1 MSTQKK
7 TTRQQRRAIARKDRK
22 RPEKLGGVMTPK
34 QFTRDARHQVE
45 GATVLALANQIRA
58 ETIVCNLS
66 SNALYGVMV
75 SYVTLALQKGF
86 SAVSTDPI
94 FPFYAAQFG
103 WGIMNAYATGNAPQ
117 LSQIPYWMLCLCQAI
132 SPSNVPF
139 QQGTIAYSWAIDSA
153 SAPGTSQVPIGYEP
167 YGYEWNV
174 NEPTNPAAYVNNFPI
189 SQEVDASLYTD
200 ALGAAA
206 FSQVIQFMAA
216 DSMGGA
222 GSVSRLVPTSLK
234 TGFETNVSSFCVNA
248 SAEGNGWAGIGGFV
262 DQAQLEVP
270 IFFPLFAV
278 FSPNIIGNQTDRFF
292 NLATAAA
299 GDSVFLGGA
308 LSELFA
314 EQTWSMKRYPKFH
327 SVDFLEFGDVLANWV
342 SSIQG
347 ALTNDPQTQTS
358 QVEGVDLS
366 GFMCPLTLQEVL
378 LLLRN
383 VIMSAFK
390 ETQPL
395 VQALYPRQP
404 ASSMAV
410 EFVPYVASAT
420 TCALNAGGMLLPQ
433 LFIENIRALVARH
446 VAMNVRGRGNN
457 ASQKQT
463 SGKADVQWWIPVL
476 GQYQGY
482 HLNPTDY
489 GYTDTSTG
497 IVYPAF
503 STNALARIK
512 KDPKTKT
519 EMREMLAEVPI
530 SLVDGNTTLG
540 STVVYAYI
548 NDPGELKVL
557 ETLWNDWV
565 MSSGVQNFS
574 SPIGVL
580 GTELGISVL
589 TSIAMTRHW
598 VPSTLDVHGRKL
610 AARDD
615 GIIDVRMEKR
625 LKRAVNTVY
634 AQQDV
639 VADSSQ
645 SVILSAAY
653 EGLLN
658 VWILPVNKA
667 TFDVTNISDSTA
679 FPRWQ
684 SIMGEPFSATY
695 SAGSTGQLMSMQ
707 HASYASRMTRTR
719 DGPPSD
725 TDKLLT
731 DLAAT
736 GRGGILSG
744 LAASF
749 ISSIFPAAAGIANTV
764 ASMVPI

>member
-1 MSTQKK
+1 MSNNKKVIRQAKRATQ
-7 TTRQQRRAIARKDRK
+7 RKDRK

-34 QFTRDARHQVE
+34 QFTRDARHQGE

-86 SAVSTDPI
+86 SAVCTDPA
-94 FPFYAAQFG
+94 FPFYAAQYG

-117 LSQIPYWMLCLCQAI
+117 LSQIPYWMLCLCQALA
-132 SPSNVPF
+132 PSNVPF
-139 QQGTIAYSWAIDSA
+139 QQGTIAYSWAIDTA
-153 SAPGTSQVPIGYEP
+153 SAPGSSEVPIGYEP
-167 YGYEWNV
+167 YGYLWNA
-174 NEPTNPAAYVNNFPI
+174 NQPTSPPNFVDNFPV
-189 SQEVDASLYTD
+189 SQEVDDSLYTD
-200 ALGAAA
+200 SLGAAA
-206 FSQVIQFMAA
+206 FSQVIQFMAKE
-216 DSMGGA
+216 SMGGA

-234 TGFETNVSSFCVNA
+234 TGYETNVSSFSVNA

-270 IFFPLFAV
+270 IFNPLFAV

-292 NLATAAA
+292 NLTTAAA
-299 GDSVFLGGA
+299 GDSAFLGGA
-308 LSELFA
+308 LAELFT

-327 SVDFLEFGDVLANWV
+327 AVDFLEFGDVLANWV
-342 SSIQG
+342 SSILS

-366 GFMCPLTLQEVL
+366 AFNCPLTLQEVL

-390 ETQPL
+390 DTQPL

-404 ASSMAV
+404 ASATAV

-446 VAMNVRGRGNN
+446 VAMGVRGKGSN
-457 ASQKQT
+457 ANQKQT
-463 SGKADVQWWIPVL
+463 SGADVQWWIPVL

-482 HLNPTDY
+482 QLNTTDY
-489 GYTDTSTG
+489 TYTNATTG
-497 IVYPAF
+497 IVYPSF
-503 STNALARIK
+503 SVNALTKVR

-519 EMREMLAEVPI
+519 EVRENMIEVPI
-530 SLVDGNTTLG
+530 SLIDGNTTSSS
-540 STVVYAYI
+540 STVYAYI
-548 NDPGELKVL
+548 NDPGQLKIL
-557 ETLWNDWV
+557 ETLWNDWI
-565 MSSGVQNFS
+565 MTTGVQNFS
-574 SPIGVL
+574 SPLGVL

-598 VPSTLDVHGRKL
+598 VPSSLDVHGRRL

-615 GIIDVRMEKR
+615 GVIDARVEKK
-625 LKRAVNTVY
+625 LKRAINTVY

-684 SIMGEPFSATY
+684 SIMNEPFSATY
-695 SAGSTGQLMSMQ
+695 SAGLTGQLMSMQ

-749 ISSIFPAAAGIANTV
+749 ISSIFPAASGIANTV
-764 ASMVPI
+764 AGMLPV